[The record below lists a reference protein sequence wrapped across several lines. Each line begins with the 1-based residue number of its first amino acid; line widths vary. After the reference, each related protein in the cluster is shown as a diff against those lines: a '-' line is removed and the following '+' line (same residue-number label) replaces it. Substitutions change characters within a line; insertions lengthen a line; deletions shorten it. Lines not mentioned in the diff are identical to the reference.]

1 MPGARLLIVPGA
13 GHSVLLRESATRPR
27 DALRTFLA
35 GLR

>member
-1 MPGARLLIVPGA
+1 MPRARLLIVPGA
-13 GHSVLLRESATRPR
+13 GHSVLLRETATRAR